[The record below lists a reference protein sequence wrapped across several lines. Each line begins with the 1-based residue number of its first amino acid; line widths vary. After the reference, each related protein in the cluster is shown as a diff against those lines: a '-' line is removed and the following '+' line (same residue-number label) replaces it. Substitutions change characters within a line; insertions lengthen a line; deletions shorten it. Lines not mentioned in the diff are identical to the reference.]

1 MKKLFTLIEL
11 LVVIAIIAILAA
23 MLLPALNQARGRA
36 KSTQCVNQLGQIM
49 KAHLTYASDSGDNLV
64 YRTGAAAG
72 QDSYAGVLVGQ
83 RGSAVYLPYKMTSD
97 NSFRYS
103 DLYYCPTVAVQP
115 KFALSSQAEFR
126 CYAIVSY
133 NSYATYYNNVGG
145 MRDRIGKLHY
155 TGADGGTY
163 FKTNRMKQPSRT
175 PIHID
180 SGIGAGNATDFG
192 RSTWSVTPSGISGNA
207 AAMLRHGNRANYA
220 CADGHVDSGSAT
232 DLRQGLAEFMG
243 VYDQNFAPITF

>member
-1 MKKLFTLIEL
+1 MKKMFTLIEL

-103 DLYYCPTVAVQP
+103 DLYYCQTVAVQP
-115 KFALSSQAEFR
+115 KFAVSSQAEFR

-155 TGADGGTY
+155 TGVDGGTY

-192 RSTWSVTPSGISGNA
+192 RSSWSVTPSGVSGNA